1 MSPQECAVPKSTV
14 RKKKVYTPPAE
25 LRPQTTAAA
34 RKPSPTWVPAT
45 AVSLIV
51 FAIAYLTVYYLTG
64 QWFDLGTSFSF
75 LADLSYWNLA
85 VGFGAMIVSLILLS
99 KWR

>member
-1 MSPQECAVPKSTV
+1 MPKSTV

-45 AVSLIV
+45 AVGLIV
-51 FAIAYLTVYYLTG
+51 FAIAYLVVYYLSG
-64 QWFDLGTSFSF
+64 QWFDLGASFSF
-75 LADLSYWNLA
+75 LADLEYWNLA
-85 VGFGAMIVSLILLS
+85 IGFGAMIASLILLS

>member
-1 MSPQECAVPKSTV
+1 MPKSSV

-34 RKPSPTWVPAT
+34 KKPSPTWVPAT
-45 AVSLIV
+45 AVALIV
-51 FAIAYLTVYYLTG
+51 FSILWLVLYYLTG
-64 QWFDLGTSFSF
+64 QFFELGDSFAF
-75 LADLSYWNLA
+75 LAELGYWNLA
-85 VGFGAMIVSLILLS
+85 IGFGAMVASLVLLT